1 MRKTKMG
8 CNCKSGKPQKM
19 NNLDSIDHLK
29 LAINV
34 FKEVIEGKDIQ
45 TLNDLDKIQ
54 IMDAYRSLYP
64 NASASPS
71 LDDAINA
78 ISVAIN
84 LYQTKYVRK

>member
-1 MRKTKMG
+1 
-8 CNCKSGKPQKM
+8 M